1 MKNKKVI
8 MAISALMIIIFHL
21 WINITKP
28 NTNIY
33 LIESYLRYIGYIG
46 VDMFFFVSAYSLAKS
61 NIDNY
66 LNFIIKRFKKIYLKF
81 IIFGV
86 IAFLLN
92 NWSFLK
98 LLKIIFGIE
107 FLTKG
112 GGSFLWFLPAIM
124 IIYILLPLYKKLD
137 NKYKIS
143 TPIITI
149 IIYLILVITLSIF
162 NNKQP
167 LFIFINRI
175 PIILLGYYFS
185 KLKIFE
191 KLQENNF
198 LYYGISLV
206 LTIIGLLLNYFVYI
220 THYNISWFKDIFY
233 ILAIPLILGVILL
246 LDKISTNKLFNY
258 LGSITLEIYA
268 IQMIFGYS
276 LTGKLVKIIS
286 NSFLINIIS
295 IVIVILIA
303 SLFNLMFNQ
312 KNIKKLLS

>member
-8 MAISALMIIIFHL
+8 MSFSALMIIIFHL

-33 LIESYLRYIGYIG
+33 LIETYLRYIGYIG
-46 VDMFFFVSAYSLAKS
+46 VDIFFFLSAYSLAS
-61 NIDNY
+61 NEIDNY
-66 LNFIIKRFKKIYLKF
+66 LNFIFKRFKKIYLKF

-86 IAFLLN
+86 IAFFFN
-92 NWSFLK
+92 KWSFLK

-112 GGSFLWFLPAIM
+112 GGSFLWFIPAIM

-137 NKYKIS
+137 NKYKIIA
-143 TPIITI
+143 PIITI
-149 IIYLILVITLSIF
+149 ITYLILVITLSI
-162 NNKQP
+162 NKKTT
-167 LFIFINRI
+167 LLIFINRI

-185 KLKIFE
+185 KLKIFG
-191 KLQENNF
+191 LFFNYY
-198 LYYGISLV
+198 LY
-206 LTIIGLLLNYFVYI
+206 LNHFYLSYFQ
-220 THYNISWFKDIFY
+220 DIFY
-233 ILAIPLILGVILL
+233 VLSIPLIIGVILL
-246 LDKISTNKLFNY
+246 LDKIKSNKLFNY
-258 LGSITLEIYA
+258 LGSITLEVYA

-286 NSFLINIIS
+286 NSFLTNIIS

-303 SLFNLMFNQ
+303 SFFNLIFNQ

>member
-8 MAISALMIIIFHL
+8 MSFSALMIIIFHL

-33 LIESYLRYIGYIG
+33 LIETYLRYIGYIG
-46 VDMFFFVSAYSLAKS
+46 VDIFFFVSAYSLAK
-61 NIDNY
+61 NEIDNY
-66 LNFIIKRFKKIYLKF
+66 LNFIFKRFKKIYLKF

-86 IAFLLN
+86 IAFFFN
-92 NWSFLK
+92 KWSFLK

-112 GGSFLWFLPAIM
+112 GGSFLWFIPAIM
-124 IIYILLPLYKKLD
+124 IIYVFLPLYKKLD
-137 NKYKIS
+137 NKYRVI

-149 IIYLILVITLSIF
+149 ITYLILVITLSI
-162 NNKQP
+162 NKKTT
-167 LFIFINRI
+167 LLIFINRI
-175 PIILLGYYFS
+175 PIILFGYYFS

-191 KLQENNF
+191 KLQKNNL
-198 LYYGISLV
+198 LYYCIALC
-206 LTIIGLLLNYFVYI
+206 LTIFGLFFNYYLYLNHFYLSYFQ
-220 THYNISWFKDIFY
+220 DIFY
-233 ILAIPLILGVILL
+233 VLSIPLIIGVILL
-246 LDKISTNKLFNY
+246 LDKIKSNNLFNY

-268 IQMIFGYS
+268 IQMIFGYY
-276 LTGKLVKIIS
+276 LTGKLVKIIN
-286 NSFLINIIS
+286 NSFLTNIIS

-303 SLFNLMFNQ
+303 SLFNLIFNQ

>member
-8 MAISALMIIIFHL
+8 MSFSALMIIIFHL
-21 WINITKP
+21 WINTTKP

-33 LIESYLRYIGYIG
+33 LVETYLRYIGYIG
-46 VDMFFFVSAYSLAKS
+46 VDIFFFLSAYSLA
-61 NIDNY
+61 NNEIDNY
-66 LNFIIKRFKKIYLKF
+66 LNFIFKRFKKIYLKF

-86 IAFLLN
+86 IAFFFN
-92 NWSFLK
+92 KWSFLK

-112 GGSFLWFLPAIM
+112 GGSFLWFIPAIM

-137 NKYKIS
+137 NKYRVI

-149 IIYLILVITLSIF
+149 ITYLILVITLSI
-162 NNKQP
+162 NKKIT
-167 LFIFINRI
+167 LLIFINRI

-191 KLQENNF
+191 KLQKNNL
-198 LYYGISLV
+198 LYYCVALC
-206 LTIIGLLLNYFVYI
+206 LTIFGLFFNYYLYLNHFYLSYFQ
-220 THYNISWFKDIFY
+220 DIFY
-233 ILAIPLILGVILL
+233 VLSIPLIIGVILL
-246 LDKISTNKLFNY
+246 LDKIKSNNLFNY
-258 LGSITLEIYA
+258 LGSITLEVYA
-268 IQMIFGYS
+268 IQMIFGYY

-286 NSFLINIIS
+286 NSFLINILS

-303 SLFNLMFNQ
+303 SFFNLIFKQ

>member
-8 MAISALMIIIFHL
+8 MSFSALMIIIFHL

-33 LIESYLRYIGYIG
+33 LIETYLRYIGYIG
-46 VDMFFFVSAYSLAKS
+46 VDIFFFLSAYSLAS
-61 NIDNY
+61 NEIDNY
-66 LNFIIKRFKKIYLKF
+66 LNFIFKRFKKIYLKF

-86 IAFLLN
+86 IAFFFN
-92 NWSFLK
+92 KWSFLK

-112 GGSFLWFLPAIM
+112 GGSFLWFIPAIM
-124 IIYILLPLYKKLD
+124 IIYVFLPLYKKLD
-137 NKYKIS
+137 NKYKII

-149 IIYLILVITLSIF
+149 ITYLILVITLSI
-162 NNKQP
+162 NKKTT
-167 LFIFINRI
+167 LLIFINRI

-191 KLQENNF
+191 KLQKNNL
-198 LYYGISLV
+198 LYYCIALC
-206 LTIIGLLLNYFVYI
+206 LTIFGLFFNYYLYLNHFYLSYFQ
-220 THYNISWFKDIFY
+220 DIFY
-233 ILAIPLILGVILL
+233 VLSIPLIIGVILL
-246 LDKISTNKLFNY
+246 LDKIKVNKLFNY
-258 LGSITLEIYA
+258 LGSITLEVYA
-268 IQMIFGYS
+268 IQMIFGYY

-286 NSFLINIIS
+286 NSFLTNIIS

-303 SLFNLMFNQ
+303 SFFNLIFNQ

>member
-8 MAISALMIIIFHL
+8 MSFSALMIIIFHL

-33 LIESYLRYIGYIG
+33 LIETYLRYIGYIG
-46 VDMFFFVSAYSLAKS
+46 VDIFFFLSAYSLAS
-61 NIDNY
+61 NEIDNY
-66 LNFIIKRFKKIYLKF
+66 LNFIFKRFKKIYLKF

-86 IAFLLN
+86 IAFFFN
-92 NWSFLK
+92 KWSFLK

-112 GGSFLWFLPAIM
+112 GGSFLWFIPAIM
-124 IIYILLPLYKKLD
+124 IIYVFLPLYKKLD
-137 NKYKIS
+137 NKYKVI

-149 IIYLILVITLSIF
+149 ITYLILVITLSI
-162 NNKQP
+162 NKKIT
-167 LFIFINRI
+167 LLIFINRI

-191 KLQENNF
+191 KLQKNNL
-198 LYYGISLV
+198 LYYCIALC
-206 LTIIGLLLNYFVYI
+206 LTIFGLFFNYYLYLNHFYLSYFQ
-220 THYNISWFKDIFY
+220 DIFY
-233 ILAIPLILGVILL
+233 VLSIPLIIGVILL
-246 LDKISTNKLFNY
+246 LDKIKSNKLFNY
-258 LGSITLEIYA
+258 LGSITLEVYA
-268 IQMIFGYS
+268 IQMIFGYY
-276 LTGKLVKIIS
+276 LTGKLVKIIN

-303 SLFNLMFNQ
+303 SFFNLIFNQ

>member
-8 MAISALMIIIFHL
+8 MSFSALMIIIFHL

-33 LIESYLRYIGYIG
+33 LIETYLRYIGYIG
-46 VDMFFFVSAYSLAKS
+46 VDIFFFLSAYSLAK
-61 NIDNY
+61 NEIDNY
-66 LNFIIKRFKKIYLKF
+66 LNFIYKRFKKIYLKF

-86 IAFLLN
+86 IAFFFN
-92 NWSFLK
+92 KWSFLK

-112 GGSFLWFLPAIM
+112 GGSFLWFIPAIM
-124 IIYILLPLYKKLD
+124 IIYVFLPLYKKLD
-137 NKYKIS
+137 NKYKII

-149 IIYLILVITLSIF
+149 ITYLILVITLSI
-162 NNKQP
+162 NKKTT
-167 LFIFINRI
+167 LLIFINRI

-191 KLQENNF
+191 KLQKNNL
-198 LYYGISLV
+198 LYYCIALC
-206 LTIIGLLLNYFVYI
+206 LTIFGLFFNYYLYMNHFYLS
-220 THYNISWFKDIFY
+220 YFQDIFY
-233 ILAIPLILGVILL
+233 VLSIPLIIGVILL
-246 LDKISTNKLFNY
+246 LDKIKSNNLFNY
-258 LGSITLEIYA
+258 LGSITLEVYA
-268 IQMIFGYS
+268 IQMIFGYY

-286 NSFLINIIS
+286 NSFLVNIIS

-303 SLFNLMFNQ
+303 SLFNLIFNQ

>member
-8 MAISALMIIIFHL
+8 MSFSALMIIIFHL

-33 LIESYLRYIGYIG
+33 LIETYLRYIGYIG
-46 VDMFFFVSAYSLAKS
+46 VDIFFFVSAYSLAK
-61 NIDNY
+61 NEIDNY
-66 LNFIIKRFKKIYLKF
+66 SNFIIKRFKKIYLKF

-86 IAFLLN
+86 IAFFFN
-92 NWSFLK
+92 KWSFLK

-112 GGSFLWFLPAIM
+112 GGSFLWFIPAIM

-137 NKYKIS
+137 NKYKII

-149 IIYLILVITLSIF
+149 ITYLILVITLSI
-162 NNKQP
+162 NDKTT
-167 LFIFINRI
+167 LLIFINRI

-191 KLQENNF
+191 KLQKNNL
-198 LYYGISLV
+198 LYYCVALC
-206 LTIIGLLLNYFVYI
+206 LTIFGLLFNYYLYMNHFYLS
-220 THYNISWFKDIFY
+220 YFQDIFY
-233 ILAIPLILGVILL
+233 VLSIPLIIGVILL
-246 LDKISTNKLFNY
+246 LDKIKVNKLFNY
-258 LGSITLEIYA
+258 LGSITLEVYA
-268 IQMIFGYS
+268 IQMIFGYY
-276 LTGKLVKIIS
+276 LTGKLVKIIN
-286 NSFLINIIS
+286 NSFLTNIIS

-303 SLFNLMFNQ
+303 SLFNLIFNQ

>member
-8 MAISALMIIIFHL
+8 MSFSALMIIIFHL

-33 LIESYLRYIGYIG
+33 LIETYLRYIGYIG
-46 VDMFFFVSAYSLAKS
+46 VDIFFFLSAYSLAS
-61 NIDNY
+61 NEIDNY
-66 LNFIIKRFKKIYLKF
+66 LNFIFKRFKKIYLKF

-86 IAFLLN
+86 IAFFFN
-92 NWSFLK
+92 KWSFLK

-112 GGSFLWFLPAIM
+112 GGSFLWFIPAIM

-137 NKYKIS
+137 NKYRVI

-149 IIYLILVITLSIF
+149 ITYLILVITLSI
-162 NNKQP
+162 NKKTT
-167 LFIFINRI
+167 LLIFINRI

-191 KLQENNF
+191 KLQKNNL
-198 LYYGISLV
+198 LYYCIALC
-206 LTIIGLLLNYFVYI
+206 LTIFGLFFNYYLYLNHFYLSYFQ
-220 THYNISWFKDIFY
+220 DIFY
-233 ILAIPLILGVILL
+233 VLSIPLIIGVILL
-246 LDKISTNKLFNY
+246 LDKIKSNKLFNY
-258 LGSITLEIYA
+258 LGSITLEVYA
-268 IQMIFGYS
+268 IQMIFGYY

-286 NSFLINIIS
+286 NSFLTNIIS

-303 SLFNLMFNQ
+303 SFFNLIFNQ

>member
-8 MAISALMIIIFHL
+8 MSFSALMIIIFHL

-33 LIESYLRYIGYIG
+33 LIETYLRYIGYIG
-46 VDMFFFVSAYSLAKS
+46 VDIFFFLSAYSLAS
-61 NIDNY
+61 NEIDNY
-66 LNFIIKRFKKIYLKF
+66 LNFIFKRFKKIYLKF

-86 IAFLLN
+86 IAFFFN
-92 NWSFLK
+92 KWSFLK

-112 GGSFLWFLPAIM
+112 GGSFLWFIPAIM

-137 NKYKIS
+137 NKYKII

-149 IIYLILVITLSIF
+149 ITYLILVITLSI
-162 NNKQP
+162 NKKTT
-167 LFIFINRI
+167 LLIFINRT

-191 KLQENNF
+191 KLQKNNL
-198 LYYGISLV
+198 LYYCIAFC
-206 LTIIGLLLNYFVYI
+206 LTIFGLFFNYYLYLNHFYLSYFQ
-220 THYNISWFKDIFY
+220 DIFY
-233 ILAIPLILGVILL
+233 VLSIPLIIGVILL
-246 LDKISTNKLFNY
+246 LDKIKVNKLFNY
-258 LGSITLEIYA
+258 LGSITLEVYA
-268 IQMIFGYS
+268 IQMIFGYY
-276 LTGKLVKIIS
+276 LTGKLVKIIN
-286 NSFLINIIS
+286 NSFLTNIIS

-303 SLFNLMFNQ
+303 SFFNLIFNQ

>member
-8 MAISALMIIIFHL
+8 MSFSALMIIIFHL

-33 LIESYLRYIGYIG
+33 LIETYLRYIGYIG
-46 VDMFFFVSAYSLAKS
+46 VDIFFFLSAYSLAK
-61 NIDNY
+61 NEIDNY
-66 LNFIIKRFKKIYLKF
+66 LNFIFKRFKKIYLKF

-86 IAFLLN
+86 IAFFFN
-92 NWSFLK
+92 KWSFLK

-112 GGSFLWFLPAIM
+112 GGSFLWFIPAIM

-137 NKYKIS
+137 NKYKVI

-149 IIYLILVITLSIF
+149 ITYLILVITLSI
-162 NNKQP
+162 NKKTT
-167 LFIFINRI
+167 LLIFINRI

-191 KLQENNF
+191 KLQKNNL
-198 LYYGISLV
+198 LYYCVALC
-206 LTIIGLLLNYFVYI
+206 LTIFGLLFNYYLYMNHFYLS
-220 THYNISWFKDIFY
+220 YFQDIFY
-233 ILAIPLILGVILL
+233 VLSIPLIIGVILL
-246 LDKISTNKLFNY
+246 LDKIKSNKLFNY
-258 LGSITLEIYA
+258 LGSITLEVYA
-268 IQMIFGYS
+268 IQMIFGYY

-303 SLFNLMFNQ
+303 SLFNLIFNQ

>member
-8 MAISALMIIIFHL
+8 MSFSALMIIIFHL

-33 LIESYLRYIGYIG
+33 LIETYLRYIGYIG
-46 VDMFFFVSAYSLAKS
+46 VDIFFFVSAYSLAK
-61 NIDNY
+61 NEIDNY
-66 LNFIIKRFKKIYLKF
+66 SNFIIKRFRKIYLKF

-86 IAFLLN
+86 IAFFFN
-92 NWSFLK
+92 KWSFLK

-112 GGSFLWFLPAIM
+112 GGSFLWFIPAIM

-137 NKYKIS
+137 NKYKII

-149 IIYLILVITLSIF
+149 ITYLILVITLSI
-162 NNKQP
+162 NKKTT
-167 LFIFINRI
+167 LLIFINRI

-191 KLQENNF
+191 KLQKNNL
-198 LYYGISLV
+198 LYYCLALC
-206 LTIIGLLLNYFVYI
+206 LTIVGLFFNYYLYI
-220 THYNISWFKDIFY
+220 NHFYLSYFQDIFY
-233 ILAIPLILGVILL
+233 VLSIPLIIGVILL
-246 LDKISTNKLFNY
+246 LDKIKSNNLFNY
-258 LGSITLEIYA
+258 LGSITLEVYA
-268 IQMIFGYS
+268 IQMIFGYY

-286 NSFLINIIS
+286 NSFLTNIIS

-303 SLFNLMFNQ
+303 SFFNLIFNQ

>member
-8 MAISALMIIIFHL
+8 MSFSALMIIIFHL

-33 LIESYLRYIGYIG
+33 LIETYLRYIGYIG
-46 VDMFFFVSAYSLAKS
+46 VDIFFFLSAYSLAS
-61 NIDNY
+61 NEIDNY
-66 LNFIIKRFKKIYLKF
+66 LNFIFKRFKKIYLKF

-86 IAFLLN
+86 IAFFFN
-92 NWSFLK
+92 KWSFLK

-112 GGSFLWFLPAIM
+112 GGSFLWFIPAIM

-137 NKYKIS
+137 NKYKII

-149 IIYLILVITLSIF
+149 ITYLILVITLSI
-162 NNKQP
+162 NKKTT
-167 LFIFINRI
+167 LLIFINRI

-191 KLQENNF
+191 KLQKNNL
-198 LYYGISLV
+198 LYYCIALC
-206 LTIIGLLLNYFVYI
+206 LTIFGLFFNYYLYLNHFYLSYFQ
-220 THYNISWFKDIFY
+220 DIFY
-233 ILAIPLILGVILL
+233 VLSIPLIIGVILL
-246 LDKISTNKLFNY
+246 LDKIKVNKLFNY
-258 LGSITLEIYA
+258 LGSITLEVYA
-268 IQMIFGYS
+268 IQMIFGYY

-286 NSFLINIIS
+286 NSFLTNIIS

-303 SLFNLMFNQ
+303 SFFNLIFNQ

>member
-8 MAISALMIIIFHL
+8 MSFSALMIIIFHL

-33 LIESYLRYIGYIG
+33 LIETYLRYIGYIG
-46 VDMFFFVSAYSLAKS
+46 VDIFFFLSAYSLAS
-61 NIDNY
+61 NEIDNY
-66 LNFIIKRFKKIYLKF
+66 LNFIFKRFKKIYLKF

-86 IAFLLN
+86 IAFFFN
-92 NWSFLK
+92 KWSFLK

-112 GGSFLWFLPAIM
+112 GGSFLWFIPAIM

-137 NKYKIS
+137 NKYKII

-149 IIYLILVITLSIF
+149 ITYLILVITLSI
-162 NNKQP
+162 NKKTT
-167 LFIFINRI
+167 LLIFINRI
-175 PIILLGYYFS
+175 PIILFGYYFS

-191 KLQENNF
+191 KLQKNNL
-198 LYYGISLV
+198 LYYCIALC
-206 LTIIGLLLNYFVYI
+206 LTIFGLFFNYYLYMNHFYLS
-220 THYNISWFKDIFY
+220 YFQDIFY
-233 ILAIPLILGVILL
+233 VLSIPLIIGVILL
-246 LDKISTNKLFNY
+246 LDKIKSNNLFNY
-258 LGSITLEIYA
+258 LGSITLEVYA
-268 IQMIFGYS
+268 IQMIFGYY

-286 NSFLINIIS
+286 NSFLTNIIS

-303 SLFNLMFNQ
+303 SFFNLIFNQ

>member
-8 MAISALMIIIFHL
+8 MSFSALMIIIFHL

-33 LIESYLRYIGYIG
+33 LIETYLRYIGYIG
-46 VDMFFFVSAYSLAKS
+46 VDIFFFLSAYSLAK
-61 NIDNY
+61 NEIDNY
-66 LNFIIKRFKKIYLKF
+66 LNFIFKRFKKIYLKF

-86 IAFLLN
+86 IAFFFN
-92 NWSFLK
+92 KWSFLK

-112 GGSFLWFLPAIM
+112 GGSFLWFIPAIM

-137 NKYKIS
+137 NKYKII

-149 IIYLILVITLSIF
+149 ITYLILVITLSI
-162 NNKQP
+162 NKKTT
-167 LFIFINRI
+167 LLIFINRI

-191 KLQENNF
+191 KLQKNNL
-198 LYYGISLV
+198 LYYCVALC
-206 LTIIGLLLNYFVYI
+206 LTIFGLFFNYYLYFNHFYLS
-220 THYNISWFKDIFY
+220 YFQDIFY
-233 ILAIPLILGVILL
+233 VLSIPLIIGVILL
-246 LDKISTNKLFNY
+246 LDKIKVNKLFNY
-258 LGSITLEIYA
+258 LGSITLEVYA
-268 IQMIFGYS
+268 IQMIFGYY
-276 LTGKLVKIIS
+276 LTGKLVKIVS
-286 NSFLINIIS
+286 NSFLTNIIS

-303 SLFNLMFNQ
+303 SFFNLIFNQ

>member
-8 MAISALMIIIFHL
+8 MSFSALMIIIFHL

-33 LIESYLRYIGYIG
+33 LIETYLRYIGYIG
-46 VDMFFFVSAYSLAKS
+46 VDIFFFLSAYSLAK
-61 NIDNY
+61 NEIDNY
-66 LNFIIKRFKKIYLKF
+66 LNFIFKRFKKIYLKF

-86 IAFLLN
+86 IAFFFN
-92 NWSFLK
+92 KWSFLK

-112 GGSFLWFLPAIM
+112 GGSFLWFIPAIM

-137 NKYKIS
+137 NKYKII

-149 IIYLILVITLSIF
+149 ITYLILVITLSI
-162 NNKQP
+162 NKKTT
-167 LFIFINRI
+167 LLIFINRI

-191 KLQENNF
+191 KLQKNNL
-198 LYYGISLV
+198 LYYCVALC
-206 LTIIGLLLNYFVYI
+206 LTIFGLFFNYYLYLNHFYLSYFQ
-220 THYNISWFKDIFY
+220 DIFY
-233 ILAIPLILGVILL
+233 VLSIPLIIGVILL
-246 LDKISTNKLFNY
+246 LDKIKSNKLFNY
-258 LGSITLEIYA
+258 LGSITLEVYA
-268 IQMIFGYS
+268 IQMIFGYY
-276 LTGKLVKIIS
+276 LTGKLVKIIN
-286 NSFLINIIS
+286 NSFLTNIIS

-303 SLFNLMFNQ
+303 SFFNLIFNQ

>member
-8 MAISALMIIIFHL
+8 MSFSALMIIIFHL

-33 LIESYLRYIGYIG
+33 LIETYLRYIGYIG
-46 VDMFFFVSAYSLAKS
+46 VDIFFFVSAYSLANNK
-61 NIDNY
+61 IDNY
-66 LNFIIKRFKKIYLKF
+66 SNFIIKRFKKIYLKF

-86 IAFLLN
+86 IAFFFN
-92 NWSFLK
+92 KWSFIK

-112 GGSFLWFLPAIM
+112 GGSFLWFIPAIM

-137 NKYKIS
+137 NKYKII

-149 IIYLILVITLSIF
+149 ITYLILVITLSI
-162 NNKQP
+162 NKKTT
-167 LFIFINRI
+167 LLIFINRI

-191 KLQENNF
+191 KLQKNNL
-198 LYYGISLV
+198 LYYCVALC
-206 LTIIGLLLNYFVYI
+206 LTIFGLFFNYYLYLNHFYLSYFQ
-220 THYNISWFKDIFY
+220 DIFY
-233 ILAIPLILGVILL
+233 VLSIPLIIGVILL
-246 LDKISTNKLFNY
+246 LDKIKVNKLFNY
-258 LGSITLEIYA
+258 LGSITLEVYA
-268 IQMIFGYS
+268 IQMIFGYY

-303 SLFNLMFNQ
+303 SFFNLIFNQ

>member
-8 MAISALMIIIFHL
+8 MSFSALMIIIFHL

-33 LIESYLRYIGYIG
+33 LIETYLRYIGYIG
-46 VDMFFFVSAYSLAKS
+46 VDIFFFLSAYSLAS
-61 NIDNY
+61 NEIDNY
-66 LNFIIKRFKKIYLKF
+66 LNFIFKRFKKIYLKF

-86 IAFLLN
+86 IAFFFN
-92 NWSFLK
+92 KWSFLK

-112 GGSFLWFLPAIM
+112 GGSFLWFIPAIM
-124 IIYILLPLYKKLD
+124 IIYVFLPLYKKLD
-137 NKYKIS
+137 NKYKVI

-149 IIYLILVITLSIF
+149 ITYLILVITLSI
-162 NNKQP
+162 NKKIT

-191 KLQENNF
+191 KLQKNNL
-198 LYYGISLV
+198 LYYCIALC
-206 LTIIGLLLNYFVYI
+206 LTIFGLFFNYYLYLNHFYLSYFQ
-220 THYNISWFKDIFY
+220 DIFY
-233 ILAIPLILGVILL
+233 VLSIPLIIGVILL
-246 LDKISTNKLFNY
+246 LDKIKSNKLFNY
-258 LGSITLEIYA
+258 LGSITLEVYA
-268 IQMIFGYS
+268 IQMIFGYY
-276 LTGKLVKIIS
+276 LTGKLVKIIN

-303 SLFNLMFNQ
+303 SFFNLIFNQ

>member
-8 MAISALMIIIFHL
+8 MSFSALMIIIFHL

-33 LIESYLRYIGYIG
+33 LIETYLRYIGYIG
-46 VDMFFFVSAYSLAKS
+46 VDIFFFLSAYSLAS
-61 NIDNY
+61 NEIDNY
-66 LNFIIKRFKKIYLKF
+66 LNFIFKRFKKIYLKF

-86 IAFLLN
+86 IAFFFN
-92 NWSFLK
+92 KWSFLK

-112 GGSFLWFLPAIM
+112 GGSFLWFIPAIM

-137 NKYKIS
+137 NKYKII

-149 IIYLILVITLSIF
+149 ITYLILVITLSI
-162 NNKQP
+162 NKKTT
-167 LFIFINRI
+167 LLIFINRI

-191 KLQENNF
+191 KLQKNNL
-198 LYYGISLV
+198 LYYCIALC
-206 LTIIGLLLNYFVYI
+206 LTIFGLFFNYYLYLNHFYLSYFQ
-220 THYNISWFKDIFY
+220 DIFY
-233 ILAIPLILGVILL
+233 VLSIPLIIGVILL
-246 LDKISTNKLFNY
+246 LDKIKSNKLFNY
-258 LGSITLEIYA
+258 LGSITLEVYA
-268 IQMIFGYS
+268 IQMIFGYY

-303 SLFNLMFNQ
+303 SFFNLIFNQ

>member
-8 MAISALMIIIFHL
+8 MSFSALMIIIFHL

-33 LIESYLRYIGYIG
+33 LIETYLRYIGYIG
-46 VDMFFFVSAYSLAKS
+46 VDIFFFLSAYSLAS
-61 NIDNY
+61 NEIDNY
-66 LNFIIKRFKKIYLKF
+66 LNFIFKRFKKIYLKF

-86 IAFLLN
+86 IAFFFN
-92 NWSFLK
+92 KWSFLK

-112 GGSFLWFLPAIM
+112 GGSFLWFIPAIM
-124 IIYILLPLYKKLD
+124 IIYVFLPLYKKLD
-137 NKYKIS
+137 NKYRVI

-149 IIYLILVITLSIF
+149 ITYLILVITLSI
-162 NNKQP
+162 NKKTT
-167 LFIFINRI
+167 LLIFINRI

-191 KLQENNF
+191 KLQKNNL
-198 LYYGISLV
+198 LYYCIALC
-206 LTIIGLLLNYFVYI
+206 LTIFGLFFNYYLYLNHFYLSYFQ
-220 THYNISWFKDIFY
+220 DIFY
-233 ILAIPLILGVILL
+233 VLSIPLIIGVILL
-246 LDKISTNKLFNY
+246 LDKIKSNKLFNY

-286 NSFLINIIS
+286 NSFLTNIIS

-303 SLFNLMFNQ
+303 SFFNLIFNQ

>member
-8 MAISALMIIIFHL
+8 MSFSALMIIIFHL

-28 NTNIY
+28 NTTIY
-33 LIESYLRYIGYIG
+33 LVETYLRYIGYIG
-46 VDMFFFVSAYSLAKS
+46 VDIFFFLSAYSLANNK
-61 NIDNY
+61 IDNY
-66 LNFIIKRFKKIYLKF
+66 SNFIIKRFKKIYLKF

-86 IAFLLN
+86 IAFFFN
-92 NWSFLK
+92 KWSFLK

-112 GGSFLWFLPAIM
+112 GGSFLWFIPAIM
-124 IIYILLPLYKKLD
+124 IIYVLLPLYKKLD
-137 NKYKIS
+137 NKYKII

-149 IIYLILVITLSIF
+149 ITYLILVITLSI
-162 NNKQP
+162 NKKIT
-167 LFIFINRI
+167 LLIFINRI

-191 KLQENNF
+191 KLQKNNL
-198 LYYGISLV
+198 LYYCVALC
-206 LTIIGLLLNYFVYI
+206 LTIFGLFFNYYLYLNHFYLSYFQ
-220 THYNISWFKDIFY
+220 DIFY
-233 ILAIPLILGVILL
+233 VLSIPLIIGVILL
-246 LDKISTNKLFNY
+246 LDKIKSNKLFNY

-286 NSFLINIIS
+286 NSFLTNIIS

-303 SLFNLMFNQ
+303 SFFNLIFNQ